1 MPDGVGSVHISE
13 RAPSRTICRAQ
24 CALRHRRRPP
34 PPPHLEL
41 PQAPSAPFRT
51 VRRLTTPYIG
61 MSATDRLVRA
71 RRCWIG
77 TYIREGT
84 QPDDLPGAMCVTT
97 SPPPSAASTPRASTS
112 PERTVPYGAAVDYTL
127 HWYERHR
134 PPCTCPTVLDR
145 YIYPRGHPAG
155 RSAGR
160 NVRYDIAAALRRL
173 HTSSFH
179 KPRAHRSVRCGG

>member
-1 MPDGVGSVHISE
+1 MQIICKLYANYMQIILFSGVYSTHGT
-13 RAPSRTICRAQ
+13 ACLLYTCT
-24 CALRHRRRPP
+24 LRREIRILYGTRDPP
-34 PPPHLEL
+34 QSDPESA
-41 PQAPSAPFRT
+41 QAPSAPFRT
-51 VRRLTTPYIG
+51 VRRLTTPSIG

-134 PPCTCPTVLDR
+134 PPCTVLVL
-145 YIYPRGHPAG
+145 GWG
-155 RSAGR
+155 
-160 NVRYDIAAALRRL
+160 
-173 HTSSFH
+173 
-179 KPRAHRSVRCGG
+179 